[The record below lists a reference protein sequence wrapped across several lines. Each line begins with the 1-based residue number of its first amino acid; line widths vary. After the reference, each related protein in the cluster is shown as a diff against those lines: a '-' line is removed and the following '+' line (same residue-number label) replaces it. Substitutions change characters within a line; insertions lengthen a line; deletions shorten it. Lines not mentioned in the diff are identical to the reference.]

1 MPSQIRREIIVSIKQ
16 FNSYS
21 IYFVIIIIIIIKS
34 FRYSIAQIEIV
45 VPNTTHYTGM
55 QRTSPA
61 GILSKQYLQMAISL
75 LIQIKYS
82 QENHS
87 VFFVFFFLN
96 MPPLCP
102 RKQHVR
108 KASKQTKMTSRI
120 RQTWAWITEIS
131 HISCVNW
138 VTYSIFSVSII
149 SLVTGLIIITL

>member
-1 MPSQIRREIIVSIKQ
+1 M
-16 FNSYS
+16 
-21 IYFVIIIIIIIKS
+21 
-34 FRYSIAQIEIV
+34 YSIAQIEIV

-87 VFFVFFFLN
+87 VFFLFVFCFLICL
-96 MPPLCP
+96 LCV
-102 RKQHVR
+102 QGSNIR

-120 RQTWAWITEIS
+120 RQT
-131 HISCVNW
+131 
-138 VTYSIFSVSII
+138 
-149 SLVTGLIIITL
+149 

>member
-1 MPSQIRREIIVSIKQ
+1 MPSQIRREIILSIKQ

-87 VFFVFFFLN
+87 VFFFFFFICLLCVQGSN
-96 MPPLCP
+96 MLG
-102 RKQHVR
+102 KQ
-108 KASKQTKMTSRI
+108 ASKQKWPLESDRPELESQNYHILVVWTGWLIQSSLSPL
-120 RQTWAWITEIS
+120 S
-131 HISCVNW
+131 H
-138 VTYSIFSVSII
+138 
-149 SLVTGLIIITL
+149 L